1 MTSGR
6 LKGKTLKKLDEKNY
20 LIDYV
25 IQNIL
30 SSKYFSK
37 NNVVLAAP
45 TSYLNDNLC
54 KYVKRKY
61 GILVYRGSEENVF
74 ERVYDCSRLI
84 KSDYNMRYTADNPF
98 IDSNIINNFIDF
110 FLKKNLDYLST
121 RTMDHSKKWKLVS
134 EYPEGL
140 SLEIYKTRILDKIKK
155 YVNERN
161 KDYPTWNIYSGPRK
175 FKILGYKLMNN
186 FSGYNFSGLR
196 LTLDTKK
203 DLNFIR
209 KLIKLIKLKPGDK
222 NFYKILAF
230 KKKTKVKLTNFNVKS
245 KLAYKIISER

>member
-1 MTSGR
+1 MNSLSHVAIIMDGNGR
-6 LKGKTLKKLDEKNY
+6 WAKSRNK
-20 LIDYV
+20 
-25 IQNIL
+25 
-30 SSKYFSK
+30 S
-37 NNVVLAAP
+37 
-45 TSYLNDNLC
+45 
-54 KYVKRKY
+54 RKY
-61 GILVYRGSEENVF
+61 GHYKGSENIHQIVDFCIKKEIPYLTLFAFGLDNWNRPKSEISYLFFLFEN
-74 ERVYDCSRLI
+74 
-84 KSDYNMRYTADNPF
+84 
-98 IDSNIINNFIDF
+98 

-155 YVNERN
+155 YVNEKN

-175 FKILGYKLMNN
+175 FKIQGYKLMKN
-186 FSGYNFSGLR
+186 FFGYKFNGLR

-222 NFYKILAF
+222 NFKKILIF

-245 KLAYKIISER
+245 KLAYKIIFER